1 MAIPREMSIRNALSR
16 LDEVGTGALIV
27 TEHGRIFGIL
37 TDGDVR
43 RAYLRGIDFNSAC
56 GMIATREPVLGSP
69 QHTEAQL
76 LKLMNQA
83 DVHHLPIIRSDGIV
97 EGLVLRSDLV
107 ARPELSMDAVIMAG
121 GYGTRMLPFTANVPK
136 PMLPIGGR
144 PLLQHT
150 IEGLKHAGV
159 RHVHITTHHLSEKI
173 TEHFGDGSSFGVALH
188 YLNEDS
194 PLGTAGGLRLLGE
207 QAEAFLVINGDILTT
222 LDFRAALAFHREH
235 KAQLTV
241 GVRPYDVRIP
251 YGVVRSAG
259 AQVLGVDEKPT
270 ITTLVNAGVY
280 IVEPD
285 VLQHIPQN
293 LHFDMTDLIESLL
306 AVGKTVVS
314 FPILE
319 YWRDIGHPLD
329 YEQAQSDIKSGV
341 AAR

>member
-1 MAIPREMSIRNALSR
+1 
-16 LDEVGTGALIV
+16 
-27 TEHGRIFGIL
+27 
-37 TDGDVR
+37 
-43 RAYLRGIDFNSAC
+43 
-56 GMIATREPVLGSP
+56 
-69 QHTEAQL
+69 
-76 LKLMNQA
+76 
-83 DVHHLPIIRSDGIV
+83 
-97 EGLVLRSDLV
+97 
-107 ARPELSMDAVIMAG
+107 
-121 GYGTRMLPFTANVPK
+121 
-136 PMLPIGGR
+136 MLPIGGR